1 MLKTKEYQNSFRV
14 FIAIIEAMN
23 KKGILNV
30 VSQTDT
36 MKMSLGDGG
45 DALDFTYII

>member
-1 MLKTKEYQNSFRV
+1 MIRKD
-14 FIAIIEAMN
+14 
-23 KKGILNV
+23 ILNV

-45 DALDFTYII
+45 DALDFHILL